1 MAPGTRLVDCKG
13 HRVEKDIIL
22 TGVRWYLTYPLS
34 YRNLEAKM
42 AERGVSVDHSNSYRW
57 VQQFIPRLETMFH
70 DRVVLNCE

>member
-1 MAPGTRLVDCKG
+1 
-13 HRVEKDIIL
+13 
-22 TGVRWYLTYPLS
+22 VRWYLTYPLS